1 MKTLIKFTF
10 CALVFACIVVIATGG
25 DPTAFIIAYD
35 VLVFTALVLVFY
47 LLYSDDVSF
56 LIERGND
63 VD

>member
-35 VLVFTALVLVFY
+35 VLVFAALVLVFY

>member
-10 CALVFACIVVIATGG
+10 CALVFACIVVIATGE

>member
-56 LIERGND
+56 LIERNNNAN
-63 VD
+63 

>member
-1 MKTLIKFTF
+1 MKTLIKFTLA
-10 CALVFACIVVIATGG
+10 ALVLACIVVIATGE

-56 LIERGND
+56 LIESGND

>member
-35 VLVFTALVLVFY
+35 VLVFTTLVLVFY

>member
-10 CALVFACIVVIATGG
+10 SVLVLACIVVIATGG

-35 VLVFTALVLVFY
+35 VLVFTTLVLVFY

>member
-1 MKTLIKFTF
+1 MKILIKFTLA
-10 CALVFACIVVIATGG
+10 ALVLACIVVIATGG

-35 VLVFTALVLVFY
+35 VLVFTVLVLVFY

-56 LIERGND
+56 LIEGGND

>member
-35 VLVFTALVLVFY
+35 VFVFTALVLVFY

>member
-25 DPTAFIIAYD
+25 DPTVFIIAYD

>member
-10 CALVFACIVVIATGG
+10 AALVFACIAVIATGG
-25 DPTAFIIAYD
+25 DPTASIIAYD

-56 LIERGND
+56 LIERSNNAN
-63 VD
+63 

>member
-35 VLVFTALVLVFY
+35 VLVFATLVLVFY

>member
-10 CALVFACIVVIATGG
+10 CALVFACIAVIATGG